1 MAFYCR
7 GKDDYRV
14 GFPPRPCLRAGRPAF
29 AEAASRRQAGH
40 PADFPVT
47 LVKTTTMKSNGIQL
61 FRMTIARKLLLGF
74 LSCGFLTILLA
85 LIALSSLQRLNDIS
99 NRITRR
105 DVPLVEA
112 TGKLVEALLA
122 QELYGRRALILK
134 SSEMEALFWKRSEE
148 FRKALEVVG
157 DLPDVTGLPTER
169 IAALQEEYNQL
180 FKTRLEKGEDA
191 SSQAFRGTDPQIRE
205 KQEELAQLIKGI
217 SDDAREDQNEKSLKA
232 LSIGHSAFWIA
243 AGLSVSGVVLGIVI
257 ALAIT
262 HNISRSINQLKLSTR
277 EISEGKFDGLPEVP
291 DQDEL
296 GDLSQAFHRMAQR
309 LKSLEEMYL
318 DANPLTHLPGG
329 IAIEAILNKRLKED
343 TSVAFCQL
351 DLSHFKAFNDRYGYA
366 RGNEVIQATA
376 KIVTDVVNEQG
387 DEGAF
392 AGHIGGDDF
401 VVIVSPEKYENI
413 CVSIIDSFNK
423 TILGFYD
430 LEDQQRGYILGETR
444 QGQKVS
450 FPIMTLGIAVVTN
463 QNRRLQNHIQVGEIA
478 AELKTYA
485 KSFPH
490 STFVVDRRSDRG

>member
-1 MAFYCR
+1 
-7 GKDDYRV
+7 
-14 GFPPRPCLRAGRPAF
+14 
-29 AEAASRRQAGH
+29 
-40 PADFPVT
+40 
-47 LVKTTTMKSNGIQL
+47 
-61 FRMTIARKLLLGF
+61 MTIARKLLLGF

-112 TGKLVEALLA
+112 TDKLVEALLA

-366 RGNEVIQATA
+366 RGNEVIQAAA
-376 KIVTDVVNEQG
+376 KIVTDVVNELG

-490 STFVVDRRSDRG
+490 STFVVDRRGDRG